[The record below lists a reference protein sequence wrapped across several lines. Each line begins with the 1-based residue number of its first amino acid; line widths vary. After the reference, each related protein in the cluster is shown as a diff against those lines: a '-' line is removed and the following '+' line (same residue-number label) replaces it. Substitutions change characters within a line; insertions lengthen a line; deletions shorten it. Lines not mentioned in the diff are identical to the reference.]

1 MIARN
6 VLANLSGMAVSLAVQ
21 AGIAFGGYRL
31 AGAEQYGLI
40 GFFAVLLT
48 AAAIFDAGLGQ
59 TVTRLVARNQVEN
72 PSGTGS
78 LVFNFTLIYTGL
90 AVVLALAIWLLSPW
104 IAAYWLRPQHIT
116 PGEVQWAITLMGV
129 GIAVQRLRGI
139 FQATLEGL
147 ERQVLC
153 NLLLIG
159 TGLLRLGLGLG
170 ALAFVAPTAE
180 AFFWSQIAASL
191 VETTSFAIAVGRNVP
206 SSFGRQRLEMDLI
219 WRTMRFA
226 VANMASAA
234 TGTMVQIADSLVISA
249 VLPLSVFG
257 TYSLVATMCSAMV
270 RLTTPLITAAFPRMS
285 AYVSAERGAELREL
299 FFSISQATFVLMLT
313 ATGVLVFF
321 GGAFLELL
329 SGNPS
334 AGRDFAPVLAILAIA
349 YALGGLCRPSH
360 ALQMAEGD
368 PMTALKINLICGAFY
383 LPAILLLTP
392 LYGVVLPAVCLAATN
407 LLAFFLFTRTAFR
420 QRLRGQALHW
430 VSVSVLPQLFVIAVC
445 YELAR
450 LPLEA
455 FASLPARLIT
465 AVAASGIALLAGVL
479 ASNALRP
486 HLLALPRR
494 MTGQQ
499 A

>member
-219 WRTMRFA
+219 WRTMR
-226 VANMASAA
+226 
-234 TGTMVQIADSLVISA
+234 
-249 VLPLSVFG
+249 
-257 TYSLVATMCSAMV
+257 
-270 RLTTPLITAAFPRMS
+270 
-285 AYVSAERGAELREL
+285 
-299 FFSISQATFVLMLT
+299 
-313 ATGVLVFF
+313 
-321 GGAFLELL
+321 
-329 SGNPS
+329 
-334 AGRDFAPVLAILAIA
+334 
-349 YALGGLCRPSH
+349 
-360 ALQMAEGD
+360 
-368 PMTALKINLICGAFY
+368 
-383 LPAILLLTP
+383 
-392 LYGVVLPAVCLAATN
+392 
-407 LLAFFLFTRTAFR
+407 
-420 QRLRGQALHW
+420 
-430 VSVSVLPQLFVIAVC
+430 
-445 YELAR
+445 
-450 LPLEA
+450 
-455 FASLPARLIT
+455 
-465 AVAASGIALLAGVL
+465 
-479 ASNALRP
+479 
-486 HLLALPRR
+486 
-494 MTGQQ
+494 
-499 A
+499 